1 MAGQPKSTRSG
12 GPKTQV
18 GKAIASQNSIKA
30 GVYTQVDLLPQ
41 EDARQYA
48 ALEQLFIDD
57 LRPIGVLEFVLVR
70 SLVKISWKK
79 LRLEKIETRV
89 LADYLARLP
98 SLSDLQKAGIDNYPA
113 SSEPYVANPELI
125 ASLNTKEIRQA
136 IWALDEFRHRGL
148 REELLSGLE
157 SSFPDV
163 YQKLK
168 GMLDN
173 ISGEGLSDFDMA
185 NSKYYWS
192 APTTPI
198 ADAVEKL
205 IAHYQGELWAIENYE
220 GLLRAKLEVEDK
232 RLLEFLKTNS
242 TQRAHDDLDRA
253 YSRALKELRVQQ
265 NWRKNQG
272 VIKAEIEPI
281 KSTKKPKKK

>member
-12 GPKTQV
+12 GPKTEA
-18 GKAIASQNSIKA
+18 GKAIASQNSLKA
-30 GVYTQVDLLPQ
+30 GAYSQVDLLPH
-41 EDARQYA
+41 EDAREHT
-48 ALEQLFIDD
+48 ALEQLLIED
-57 LRPIGVLEFVLVR
+57 LRPVGVVEFALVK
-70 SLVKISWKK
+70 SLVKITWKK
-79 LRLEKIETRV
+79 LRLEKMEASV
-89 LADYLARLP
+89 LADYLAKLP
-98 SLSDLQKAGIDNYPA
+98 SLSDLQRAGIDNYPA
-113 SSEPYVANPELI
+113 SAAPYIANPELI
-125 ASLNTKEIRQA
+125 ASLNAKEIRQA
-136 IWALDEFRHRGL
+136 IWALEEFRQRGL
-148 REELLSGLE
+148 REELLAGLE
-157 SSFPDV
+157 SNFPNI

-168 GMLDN
+168 GMLEN
-173 ISGEGLSDFDMA
+173 ISGEELSDFDKA

-205 IAHYQGELWAIENYE
+205 IAHYQGELWAIENCE
-220 GLLRAKLEVEDK
+220 RLLKAKQEVEDK

-272 VIKAEIEPI
+272 VI
-281 KSTKKPKKK
+281 

>member
-1 MAGQPKSTRSG
+1 MAGQPKSNRSG
-12 GPKTQV
+12 GPNTQA

-30 GVYTQVDLLPQ
+30 GVYTQVDLLPH

-57 LRPIGVLEFVLVR
+57 LWPIGVVESALVQ
-70 SLVKISWKK
+70 SLVKITWKK
-79 LRLEKIETRV
+79 FRLEKMETRV
-89 LADYLARLP
+89 LTDYLAKLP
-98 SLSDLQKAGIDNYPA
+98 SLSDLQKFGIDNYPA
-113 SSEPYVANPELI
+113 SSEPYVANPGLI
-125 ASLNTKEIRQA
+125 AGLNAKEIRQA
-136 IWALDEFRHRGL
+136 IWALEEFRQRGI

-157 SSFPDV
+157 SNFPSV

-168 GMLDN
+168 RVLDN
-173 ISGEGLSDFDMA
+173 ISGEELSEFDMA
-185 NSKYYWS
+185 NSKYYWG

-205 IAHYQGELWAIENYE
+205 IAHYQGELWVIENYE
-220 GLLRAKLEVEDK
+220 RLLKAKQEAEDK
-232 RLLEFLKTNS
+232 RLLEFLKMNS

-272 VIKAEIEPI
+272 VIKGEVKPI
-281 KSTKKPKKK
+281 KTTAKPKKK

>member
-1 MAGQPKSTRSG
+1 MAGQPKSKRSG

-41 EDARQYA
+41 EDARKYA
-48 ALEQLFIDD
+48 ALEQLFIGD
-57 LRPIGVLEFVLVR
+57 LKPVGVVEYALVQ
-70 SLVKISWKK
+70 SLVKITWKK
-79 LRLEKIETRV
+79 LRLEKMETRV
-89 LADYLARLP
+89 LTDCLAKLP
-98 SLSDLQKAGIDNYPA
+98 SLSDLQKVGIENYPA
-113 SSEPYVANPELI
+113 SSEPYLANPDLI
-125 ASLNTKEIRQA
+125 ASLNAKEIRQA
-136 IWALDEFRHRGL
+136 IWALEEFRQRGL

-157 SSFPDV
+157 SSFPNV

-168 GMLDN
+168 LMLDN
-173 ISGEGLSDFDMA
+173 ISGEDLSDFDMV
-185 NSKYYWS
+185 NTKYYWS
-192 APTTPI
+192 APSTPI

-205 IAHYQGELWAIENYE
+205 IAHYQGELWVIENYAQ
-220 GLLRAKLEVEDK
+220 LAKAKQEVEDR

-242 TQRAHDDLDRA
+242 AQRAHDDLDRA

-272 VIKAEIEPI
+272 VIKGEVKPI
-281 KSTKKPKKK
+281 KATAKPKKK

>member
-18 GKAIASQNSIKA
+18 GKAIASQNSLKT
-30 GVYTQVDLLPQ
+30 GVYAQVDLLPH
-41 EDARQYA
+41 EDAREH
-48 ALEQLFIDD
+48 ALEQLFIND
-57 LRPIGVLEFVLVR
+57 LRPIGIVEFVLVQ
-70 SLVKISWKK
+70 SLVKIAWKK
-79 LRLEKIETRV
+79 LRLEKMEARV
-89 LADYLARLP
+89 LDDCLAKLP
-98 SLSDLQKAGIDNYPA
+98 KLSDLQKAGIDNYPA

-125 ASLNTKEIRQA
+125 ANLNAKEIRQA
-136 IWALDEFRHRGL
+136 IWALDEFKQRGL

-157 SSFPDV
+157 SNFPNV

-185 NSKYYWS
+185 NSRYYWS

-198 ADAVEKL
+198 TDAVEKL
-205 IAHYQGELWAIENYE
+205 IAHYQGELWAIENYAQ
-220 GLLRAKLEVEDK
+220 LAKAKQEVNDK
-232 RLLEFLKTNS
+232 RLLEFLKENS

-272 VIKAEIEPI
+272 VIKDIIAPI
-281 KSTKKPKKK
+281 RVTKKPNKK